1 MTLSSLRTQMN
12 FPSLFRSL
20 AYFSIAYFIKKKWKP
35 LLILRWFLILIRWHF
50 RFHCCPCDGEVRA
63 VGWIFTWSPQFCN
76 FFSILVLR
84 HSELPCKTICG
95 QEQRRPKLATIF
107 KNKKFQSWP
116 YLDKVTFSICVF
128 FKFSLLPRTKCS
140 KESIKSLLGFFPSR
154 PYTAC

>member
-1 MTLSSLRTQMN
+1 MN
-12 FPSLFRSL
+12 FRSLFRSL
-20 AYFSIAYFIKKKWKP
+20 AYFSIAYFIKKKMKACSYFTMVSYLDKAAFPFP
-35 LLILRWFLILIRWHF
+35 LLALWWGSKSGRMNIHVTTTIL
-50 RFHCCPCDGEVRA
+50 
-63 VGWIFTWSPQFCN
+63 Q

-84 HSELPCKTICG
+84 HSELPCKTTCG

-107 KNKKFQSWP
+107 KNKKFQSCP